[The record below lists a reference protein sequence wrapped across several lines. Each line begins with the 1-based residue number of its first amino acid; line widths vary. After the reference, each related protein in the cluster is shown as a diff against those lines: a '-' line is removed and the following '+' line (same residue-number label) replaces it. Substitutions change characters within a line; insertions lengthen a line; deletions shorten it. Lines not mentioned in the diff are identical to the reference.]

1 MRPYKLPQQKGMI
14 LMDSMDMSDLDIDL
28 SEIERDFNV
37 REIDITFKEER
48 LQFNQIKSS
57 RDSFI
62 FVRDVIFEGLE
73 VQEHFV
79 VLYMNQS
86 NRIIGYYKHS
96 KGTINSTQV
105 DIQLVTA
112 VAIKTLAKGMVISH
126 NHPSGN
132 LTPSEADRRM
142 TKKLKDAVSMFD
154 ITVLDHIIVTT
165 EGYYSFAD
173 KGEASLAGLE
183 NENNDLVMKMRQRV
197 MQALKAV
204 TKANS
209 PYVFKQIQSR
219 EGFMK
224 MEERILEKM
233 IRDNRIPEAIIPQI
247 EMEWQA

>member
-142 TKKLKDAVSMFD
+142 TKKLKDAVAMFD